1 MPGVSTRL
9 IAAVTLVACCGA
21 TCVLQAQA
29 RVVAAANLVG
39 LVRDSAGAPIGGVE
53 VWIRGTDL
61 YTHTNDSGGF
71 RLMGA
76 PGGTGKLAL
85 RPMGF
90 EQAIVDLQLP
100 PRGTYPL
107 VGLLT

>member
-61 YTHTNDSGGF
+61 YTHTNDSGGVP
-71 RLMGA
+71 RKGA
-76 PGGTGKLAL
+76 PGGTWQ
-85 RPMGF
+85 RPRRSLGF
-90 EQAIVDLQLP
+90 R
-100 PRGTYPL
+100 PRM
-107 VGLLT
+107 VGRAGRARRPDS